1 MYGLFSRKKKQIE
14 LSPLSGG
21 SGPPNGGQDEVV
33 VVVSLWRTT
42 TTTTSSRPPFGGHD
56 LQTMEI
62 IRSVSSFEKNPYNVS
77 SNLSLSRAH
86 FSKVHVFCEVHGG
99 RTGGRLGHGGC
110 TLPIYSSSKLQLPSS
125 GLIAH
130 SVALSPLN
138 WVVREVRGGHGGR
151 FSTYM
156 RLRTYMLHIL

>member
-21 SGPPNGGQDEVV
+21 SGPPNGGQDDVRSGEP
-33 VVVSLWRTT
+33 LGEPLL
-42 TTTTSSRPPFGGHD
+42 TSSRPPFGGHD

-86 FSKVHVFCEVHGG
+86 FMFMCFG
-99 RTGGRLGHGGC
+99 RSWR
-110 TLPIYSSSKLQLPSS
+110 S
-125 GLIAH
+125 
-130 SVALSPLN
+130 
-138 WVVREVRGGHGGR
+138 
-151 FSTYM
+151 
-156 RLRTYMLHIL
+156 

>member
-1 MYGLFSRKKKQIE
+1 MRLE
-14 LSPLSGG
+14 
-21 SGPPNGGQDEVV
+21 
-33 VVVSLWRTT
+33 VVSLQANHLQPHRDLHLEA
-42 TTTTSSRPPFGGHD
+42 TTSRHGDNKICFFFR
-56 LQTMEI
+56 E
-62 IRSVSSFEKNPYNVS
+62 NPYNVS

-110 TLPIYSSSKLQLPSS
+110 TLPIYSGSKLQLPSS

-138 WVVREVRGGHGGR
+138 WVVREVHGGHGGR
-151 FSTYM
+151 FSTYIVHFYAYT
-156 RLRTYMLHIL
+156 TYIKPSKSTHFVNG

>member
-1 MYGLFSRKKKQIE
+1 MANHHHHNLIE
-14 LSPLSGG
+14 TSI
-21 SGPPNGGQDEVV
+21 
-33 VVVSLWRTT
+33 WRP
-42 TTTTSSRPPFGGHD
+42 RPPD
-56 LQTMEI
+56 MEI

-110 TLPIYSSSKLQLPSS
+110 TLPIYSGSKLQLPSS

-138 WVVREVRGGHGGR
+138 WVVREVHGGHGGR
-151 FSTYM
+151 FSTYIVHFYAYT
-156 RLRTYMLHIL
+156 TYIKPSKSTHFVNG